1 MKLKLVR
8 KRVSSLSFLIVLAV
22 ILFISGCVSQNEG
35 NVISIK
41 IPELE
46 DAIVGVPYNYS
57 FATGMDPSGGSP
69 PYTYYLGSGVGFPP
83 MGLVMDLNGL
93 LSGTPQTEGVSEFQV
108 CVKDMGGNQAC
119 KMVSL
124 TVKPASELTSIYEGT
139 YKGTFNYKYRD
150 AYFVSG
156 SDEEQYT
163 PWTSESFEL
172 TVTFKTLIMPDSP
185 NDPTEKVSLDVT
197 NAISSDPNFGTGS
210 SGVNPLGNFGY
221 ETSAYLP
228 VDPSQYGADEYT
240 YLTLAFPNN
249 ARIEIRSNK
258 DNNGNYA
265 MIVSPDGNTLS
276 SNPDWVNPIQNPG
289 NPGYAW
295 EAETPQGPLWDG
307 TPTAE
312 TGVWMTRHY
321 AFESWSLTKIS
332 S

>member
-1 MKLKLVR
+1 MKKKLEIVGMII
-8 KRVSSLSFLIVLAV
+8 LLIGIVL
-22 ILFISGCVSQNEG
+22 SGCVSQNEG

-57 FATGMDPSGGSP
+57 FAAGMDPSGGSP

-83 MGLVMDLNGL
+83 IGLVLDLNGF

-108 CVKDMGGNQAC
+108 CVKDIGGNQAC

-124 TVKPASELTSIYEGT
+124 TVKPASGLTSNYEGT
-139 YKGTFNYKYRD
+139 YTGTFNYKYRD
-150 AYFVSG
+150 SFYTSG
-156 SDEEQYT
+156 SDEIQYT

-172 TVTFKTLIMPDSP
+172 TVTFKVLTMPDSS
-185 NDPTEKVSLDVT
+185 NDPTSKVTLDAT

-210 SGVNPLGNFGY
+210 SGINPSSGFTEG
-221 ETSAYLP
+221 SAYLP
-228 VDPSQYGADEYT
+228 VNPSVSGAIEYA

-258 DNNGNYA
+258 DNSGNYA
-265 MIVSPDGNTLS
+265 MMVSSDGKSLS

-289 NPGYAW
+289 NSGYAW
-295 EAETPQGPLWDG
+295 EAKTPQGPLWDG

-321 AFESWSLTKIS
+321 VFESWSLTKNS